1 MFSSI
6 SIFLIN
12 MCMRCFREVHIY
24 LPCWHPIFSTIHLLE
39 QYWTLINWSAKQR
52 DLLEIWRW
60 TEAKVLFCFVFSI
73 SNIGNSSRGLLR
85 ITAGNCGIRS
95 PSLRNMS
102 RVGSWETTQCINTVP
117 TVAAE
122 GATPPS
128 SNSASNV
135 LSWPPALGGNSF
147 VIWGKQPFLP

>member
-1 MFSSI
+1 MYEVLQRSTYISS
-6 SIFLIN
+6 
-12 MCMRCFREVHIY
+12 
-24 LPCWHPIFSTIHLLE
+24 LLTSHFFNHSPPGAILNFNKLVCQTE
-39 QYWTLINWSAKQR
+39 GLVR
-52 DLLEIWRW
+52 DLTVDRS
-60 TEAKVLFCFVFSI
+60 KSFFVFLFFSI